1 MNFTEMC
8 LRCYLHQYKYYNES
22 ESTTL
27 PLINW
32 FYSQTGQNDFGH
44 IVTSKRK
51 IFYKSGN
58 WNIFLG
64 TTGLKYRNPDT
75 QVSINWG
82 FLSFRRLLNV
92 DEMMIRWKKW
102 CSLLLRRMNR
112 GQTMLNWSLD
122 VWKWPKNNA
131 KWHSGSQSLLWT
143 SARIYGT
150 KVLARN

>member
-1 MNFTEMC
+1 MLEI
-8 LRCYLHQYKYYNES
+8 CYLHQYKYCNES
-22 ESTTL
+22 ESTTS
-27 PLINW
+27 PLIQLILLPNW
-32 FYSQTGQNDFGH
+32 
-44 IVTSKRK
+44 SKWLRSYCHQQAK
-51 IFYKSGN
+51 DLLQKRN

-143 SARIYGT
+143 SARNFGT
-150 KVLARN
+150 KLLARN